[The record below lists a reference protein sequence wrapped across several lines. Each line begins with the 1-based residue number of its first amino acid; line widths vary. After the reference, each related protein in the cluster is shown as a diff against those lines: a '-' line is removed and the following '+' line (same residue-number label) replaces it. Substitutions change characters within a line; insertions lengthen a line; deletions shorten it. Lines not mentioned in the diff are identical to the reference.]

1 MTVLMH
7 LMMMGLMLVGASSEE
22 DDDDDEVA
30 MGTVRISLFVIVNIF
45 CESIIMKVIF
55 IAS

>member
-7 LMMMGLMLVGASSEE
+7 LMMMGLVLVGASSEE

-30 MGTVRISLFVIVNIF
+30 MGTVRIFLFVIVNI
-45 CESIIMKVIF
+45 CRM
-55 IAS
+55 IAYLCAHFR